1 MTRTRRC
8 GPCSRG
14 AQERSHTCDFHGEPQ
29 ARRAGASPAAA
40 SDAGHGLLDLLPV
53 RSMTRTRRCGPL
65 LKGQGHSRTC
75 DFHRE
80 PRARRRAD
88 ASPAAASGAGRGRRD
103 LLPVRSMACTRH
115 CGPLLKKRQGR
126 SGTCD
131 FQREPQA
138 RRRADAIPAAASGA
152 GHGLRDLL
160 PVRSMIRARRCGPLL
175 KRAGKGAAAFAISK
189 ENRKQG
195 GLVQFQPPLQT
206 QAAACA
212 IYCRCGRSHAHGAAA
227 RCSTKGKG
235 AAALAISRGTASTAA
250 G

>member
-8 GPCSRG
+8 GPLLKEGQGRSR
-14 AQERSHTCDFHGEPQ
+14 TCDVQREPQ
-29 ARRAGASPAAA
+29 VRRRADASPAAA
-40 SDAGHGLLDLLPV
+40 SGAGHGLRDLLPV

-88 ASPAAASGAGRGRRD
+88 ASPAAASGAGHGRRD
-103 LLPVRSMACTRH
+103 ILPVRSMACTRH

-160 PVRSMIRARRCGPLL
+160 PMRSITRTRRCVPLL
-175 KRAGKGAAAFAISK
+175 NEGQGRSRTCDFQR
-189 ENRKQG
+189 NRKHGG
-195 GLVQFQPPLQT
+195 GLMQVQPPLQT
-206 QAAACA
+206 QVAAYSF
-212 IYCRCGRSHAHGAAA
+212 YCPCDR
-227 RCSTKGKG
+227 
-235 AAALAISRGTASTAA
+235 
-250 G
+250 